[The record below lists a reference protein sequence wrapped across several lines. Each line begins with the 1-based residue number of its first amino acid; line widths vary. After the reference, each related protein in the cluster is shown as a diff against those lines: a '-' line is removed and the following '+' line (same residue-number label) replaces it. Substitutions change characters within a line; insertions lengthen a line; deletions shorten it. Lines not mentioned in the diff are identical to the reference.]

1 MLEGPEDVGVAAR
14 RIDRPYAG
22 DDQQRP
28 EIGRQ
33 HKSDAGGEHHR
44 RRNFEQPPLAIA
56 MRDQADTERHR
67 AGTEQRCRH
76 DRADDFKRAESEQSQ
91 VVRQQQAYIA
101 VAERAQSPRPQQQ
114 RRIGQHAGRQEPKR
128 GGRARHGAR
137 A

>member
-1 MLEGPEDVGVAAR
+1 MLEGPEDVSVAAR

-22 DDQQRP
+22 DYQQRP

-33 HKSDAGGEHHR
+33 DKGNAGGEHHH
-44 RRNFEQPPLAIA
+44 RRNFEQPPLAIT

-67 AGTEQRCRH
+67 GGTEQRCCN
-76 DRADDFKRAESEQSQ
+76 DRANLKRAESEQSQ
-91 VVRQQQAYIA
+91 VVRQQQTYIA

-114 RRIGQHAGRQEPKR
+114 LRIRQHAGWQEPKCGR
-128 GGRARHGAR
+128 RARHGAR